1 MNEKKK
7 KIIDCECGW
16 VKPKHWQTIAPKVNI
31 PCEKNTTAT
40 ATRRWQNKSSNE
52 QNKST
57 ARAFSNFVHLSSIP
71 LQNNNVKSPKY
82 LSLCG
87 KKSLFTHVMLKLRCG
102 TANDGKHIH
111 AAICVISTENVNY
124 LFNRRTVKRCSP
136 GCKRFLLLVISFNLN
151 WLIFQT
157 YGEEL
162 HFVAFIRVL
171 LVRLGT
177 SSINYRQ
184 FILSCTSWRN
194 ILKEQEKISRL
205 PLKAIS
211 KQ

>member
-1 MNEKKK
+1 MKKK
-7 KIIDCECGW
+7 KKDYWLWMW
-16 VKPKHWQTIAPKVNI
+16 VGKTQTLANNCSKGKH
-31 PCEKNTTAT
+31 
-40 ATRRWQNKSSNE
+40 
-52 QNKST
+52 
-57 ARAFSNFVHLSSIP
+57 
-71 LQNNNVKSPKY
+71 
-82 LSLCG
+82 SLR
-87 KKSLFTHVMLKLRCG
+87 KRFG

-111 AAICVISTENVNY
+111 AATCVISTENVNY
-124 LFNRRTVKRCSP
+124 FFNRRTVKRCSP

-157 YGEEL
+157 YGKEL

-184 FILSCTSWRN
+184 FILSCRSWRN